1 MRQLCSIQMIKYDA
15 LRLKHS
21 QQCHAN
27 FSSCQLRP
35 PRPRVE
41 TVWMQYG
48 RTDLNDVVL
57 SGPQFMSWYNLVF
70 VRTSYYNG
78 SGSVHLFDSIG
89 YMKTVKMNC
98 LKLIFIVAF
107 TSLMISGLMAESL
120 QDESKTSKILNG
132 AETNISKWPWMA
144 GLIRV
149 GFDVF
154 NGQFCG
160 ATLIS
165 DRWVLTAAHCVIDE
179 TTATIKI
186 LAGHTRLSD
195 ATDNDLLS
203 ISQIIIHPAFNQITL
218 DSDLALLELSEVTT
232 LTPIQML
239 GRHSLN
245 DSPGL
250 TAIALGWGD
259 TSSVTFAFPDT
270 LQAVDLPLVSNHLCA
285 ERASFFTDNMLCAGF
300 SSGIKDT
307 CSGDSG
313 GPLVVFDEMS
323 QLWHQV
329 GITSFGVGC
338 EAQGNFGGYTRV
350 KNFSDFISA
359 AICSNSESPEA
370 PVMDMQVLGRNVTIS
385 WTSTTDIG
393 GYRLNYAP
401 YPDASPIESIDMHN
415 QSHFS
420 ITLSSGNAFFV
431 AINAY
436 EGNCRSGLSNIGHF
450 IIN

>member
-1 MRQLCSIQMIKYDA
+1 
-15 LRLKHS
+15 
-21 QQCHAN
+21 
-27 FSSCQLRP
+27 
-35 PRPRVE
+35 
-41 TVWMQYG
+41 
-48 RTDLNDVVL
+48 
-57 SGPQFMSWYNLVF
+57 
-70 VRTSYYNG
+70 
-78 SGSVHLFDSIG
+78 
-89 YMKTVKMNC
+89 MKTVKMNC
-98 LKLIFIVAF
+98 LKLVFIVVF
-107 TSLMISGLMAESL
+107 TNLMVGGLMAESL
-120 QDESKTSKILNG
+120 QGVSKTSKILNG

-144 GLIRV
+144 GLVRT

-160 ATLIS
+160 GTLIS

-186 LAGHTRLSD
+186 LTGHARLSN
-195 ATDNDLLS
+195 ATENDLLA

-232 LTPIQML
+232 LTPIQTL
-239 GRHSLN
+239 GHYSLN
-245 DSPGL
+245 DGPGL

-259 TSSVTFAFPDT
+259 TSSIKSAFPDT
-270 LQAVDLPLVSNHLCA
+270 LQMVDLPLVSNDLCA
-285 ERASFFTDNMLCAGF
+285 EKTGFITDNMLCAGF

-313 GPLVVFDEMS
+313 GPLVVFDEVS

-338 EAQGNFGGYTRV
+338 KAQGYFGGYTRV

-359 AICSNSESPEA
+359 VICSNSELPEV
-370 PVMDMQVLGRNVTIS
+370 PVMDMQVLGRNVTIN

-401 YPDASPIESIDMHN
+401 FPNASPIESIDMHSQN
-415 QSHFS
+415 HFS
-420 ITLSSGNAFFV
+420 ITLSSGSAFFV

-436 EGNCRSGLSNIGHF
+436 EGNCRSGLSNIDHF

>member
-1 MRQLCSIQMIKYDA
+1 M
-15 LRLKHS
+15 
-21 QQCHAN
+21 
-27 FSSCQLRP
+27 
-35 PRPRVE
+35 
-41 TVWMQYG
+41 TV
-48 RTDLNDVVL
+48 LNDAVL
-57 SGPQFMSWYNLVF
+57 PGLQIYISVQVLVF
-70 VRTSYYNG
+70 VRRSYYNR
-78 SGSVHLFDSIG
+78 SFPVPLIG
-89 YMKTVKMNC
+89 LISYMKTVKMNC
-98 LKLIFIVAF
+98 LKLIFIVIF
-107 TSLMISGLMAESL
+107 SSIMTSGLMAESH
-120 QDESKTSKILNG
+120 QVEAKTSKILNG

-144 GLIRV
+144 GLIRA

-160 ATLIS
+160 GTLIS

-179 TTATIKI
+179 TTTTIKI
-186 LAGHTRLSD
+186 LTGHTRLSD
-195 ATDNDLLS
+195 ATDNDLLAV
-203 ISQIIIHPAFNQITL
+203 SQVIIHPAFNQITL

-239 GRHSLN
+239 GRYSLN

-250 TAIALGWGD
+250 TAIAIGWGD
-259 TSSVTFAFPDT
+259 TSSVAFAFPDT
-270 LQAVDLPLVSNHLCA
+270 LQVVDLPLVSNDLCA
-285 ERASFFTDNMLCAGF
+285 ERTSFITDNMLCAGF
-300 SSGIKDT
+300 SSGTKDT

-313 GPLVVFDEMS
+313 GPLVVFDETS

-338 EAQGNFGGYTRV
+338 EAQGDFGGYTRV

-359 AICSNSESPEA
+359 AICSNSELPEA
-370 PVMDMQVLGRNVTIS
+370 PVMDMQVLGGNVTIS

-393 GYRLNYAP
+393 GYQLNYAP

-420 ITLSSGNAFFV
+420 ITLSSGSAFFV

-436 EGNCRSGLSNIGHF
+436 EGNCRSGLSNIDHF